1 MERKFTRGLNKH
13 SSAVQMRE
21 SVSQLVRESAVLM
34 KSTGGYQQ
42 QRSLST
48 MSKPPVVEPIDF
60 EAFIA
65 KNKTVIQ
72 NDPQREL
79 LIYPTD
85 DVSEIIMPRKQ
96 RTNVK
101 SVADRFEPPNE
112 AIVCPLHGP
121 AANLMA
127 SNNGHTQVSRQGSI
141 QSNGSLQNGSI
152 SNGGTNGTN
161 GTLAGNGH
169 GHLSRKSSQC
179 SNGSSSQKLSQESS
193 YESALSSTTLRSHLA
208 QPEEI
213 EEFADDDDDACGEDQ
228 LDGYVQGSKAECT
241 RFTRQALYTYRAK
254 NHLIHYKYSAYGGN
268 CHDLPSIS
276 PAEEL
281 LEEVYEIDADQD
293 RIDEQMTR
301 SQADSITKQGYL
313 LKGPDSAAD
322 RMFANIGNKSFKRR
336 YCYLRQEIDGTY
348 ILELHKD
355 EKQGEAKATIV
366 MDFCTEVVQNPKRGR
381 FCFELRMTA
390 GHKSFTLAAEN
401 EQDFKDWLSKLSSVL
416 AQNKAQ
422 EEKRNASLERQPQT
436 QPPSANTSVEPIT
449 FGTLKGLDQSLH
461 PQLMKYGRETDHSIA
476 LARREQRRRLFA
488 CYQSPV
494 KASPSENLEQ
504 YREHF
509 GTRILLSCHS
519 LKFRLQCL
527 ATDTAADG
535 VVGEQ
540 LCQVEPYI
548 TSLALYDAKAG
559 RKISE
564 NFYFNINDAAAG
576 QMLPNTPVPASVA
589 GCGVPRK
596 SSTEGDAAASSQSP
610 HSLFDGV
617 SSDLLRCPRS
627 QLQQL
632 HQCLL
637 SISAPHSDIF
647 LVLRIEK
654 ILQCSIQQAAE
665 PYVKAARDSKL
676 GQKCHKAAKNCA
688 QHIGHYRQPFAWA
701 ARALFKPYS
710 HELDVEPHKEFEF
723 STIYR
728 QELPKLRDDELLKLL
743 LDYRKPEKFS
753 KFTVIPGLMKMQIQL
768 VDQSPVPCSLSKS
781 LNPLANFNPAS
792 KQSLTLELAEFQTQ
806 NEREAYPYTSFC
818 NHLYVYP
825 LSLQFDSQKLF
836 SRARNITVVVELR
849 DGDGEYSKPLKCI
862 YGRPGQD
869 LLVSQIACPVLHHN
883 VSPTWYEEIKLRLPL
898 GLFPEH
904 HLLFSFY
911 HVSCNLSKK
920 RDSHAA
926 FETPIGYAWLPLL
939 QKNRVCLEEQQLP
952 VAATLPVGYLSIQP
966 LGWGKGQNCG
976 PDIQWID
983 NQRPLYLVAL
993 RLDSTVLTADQHLH
1007 NFFAHC
1013 ERLLEGGKTGALPAE
1028 TETCKILKATHA
1040 IDMKSLINYLPTLLN
1055 ELFTLLVHTQSE
1067 EIGQNVIR
1075 LLTNIIHLIT
1085 DQAKRTDLLMSF
1097 VKYVFHAPYYSQ
1109 QTARMRTVHGEL
1121 CRHLPYLLNPN
1132 NTDFLIVNKFM
1143 RYSSIFFDL
1152 IVKSMAQ
1159 HLLATGRIRMLRN
1172 ERFPKEYSD
1181 RVEQLIKVLIPYI
1194 ITRYEDLGEETQQLN
1209 KSLARF
1215 VRQCLTYMDRG
1226 FVFKLIRCYMDEFSP
1241 GNPRVLHEYKFNF
1254 LKEICQHEHYV
1265 PLNLPFILNPKNRP
1279 PEMMQ
1284 HFTLSEQFCRQHFLS
1299 GLLLQELKSSLN
1311 EVGHVRRH
1319 ALAIFKDLL
1328 AKHELDSRY
1337 QQRGQLSRIA
1347 LLYVPWLGV
1356 VMDNLH
1362 RIDDL
1367 SESGGAASTPNG
1379 HVYADSASYTK
1390 RLSCSSSYVFS
1401 KDSSTFGS
1409 LTSTPRSKNR
1419 LTSPYRTSLHMKD
1432 NNYLAAIAG
1441 QAITN
1446 GISNLSLNSN
1456 SDSGHSQD
1464 TTTIGAYTNGESD
1477 VALRNGHNRSV
1488 SVTHAQVF
1496 SRCDKFSAGE
1506 SKDLLLGFL
1515 FIIKHLSQDQ
1525 MVGWWQNCNETE
1537 TLQFLSILDLCLLQF
1552 RYVGKKNVLLTPD
1565 TRLGRSTKAN
1575 TLPARTAP
1583 PCAENGQE
1591 QSNGLGGGTLNQT
1604 RENLLEDMDILA
1616 KSQLALYESNLA
1628 TEVGMIILDC
1638 LGMYVLQFRQL
1649 LTDSLVLPK
1658 LARVYLRFL
1667 QLGQSER
1674 LSKHVFAA
1682 LRAFINNYA
1691 VALFKGNAMLCGQM
1705 VYELLKACD
1714 SRLVDIR
1721 HESCAVLY
1729 LLMRSNFEFSGR
1741 KALTRVHLQVII
1753 SVSQMIGNVI
1763 GLNNARFQESL
1774 SIINSYANSDK
1785 AMKGTGFP
1793 LEVKDLTR
1801 RVRTVLMATAQM
1813 QAHHMDPER
1822 LLELQYSLANSYAS
1836 TPELRHTW
1844 LVTMARNHEQNGNL
1858 SEAACCHLHIAALMC
1873 EYLRLRGGCSLNW
1886 SSTAFKN
1893 ISRNIPLDEQGLKL
1907 DAGAQDSQYTEQMLL
1922 EQLKQCADFLD
1933 RAERF
1938 ECLGELYKL
1947 ILPIYERAR
1956 NFIELAHCYEHL
1968 TQAYN
1973 KIVEVNRSGKRML
1986 GRFYRVVFY
1995 GMMYFEEDHAIEFV
2009 YKEPKLTS
2017 LSEISERLAKQYKE
2031 KFGADVVKLI
2041 MDSSPVKVEELD
2053 AKLAYIQVTH
2063 VIPFFS
2069 KDELDQRL
2077 NEFEQNHDVDTFM
2090 YETPFTKSGAARG
2103 NVEDQWKRK
2112 TVIKTQYSF
2121 PYVLKRIPVK
2131 SREIIEL
2138 SPIEV
2143 AIDEMQSK
2151 VSELE
2156 EIILPPADVKKLQ
2169 LRLQGSVA
2177 VTVNAGPLAYA
2188 HAFLDAK
2195 VIKNFSI
2202 DRVGDLKDVFRDFIG
2217 VCHKALCV
2225 NERMICA
2232 DQKEYH
2238 LALKENYEKLCQAL
2252 SELLD
2257 DASFQP
2263 FSNDDD
2269 DSIAQRNSMALFNA
2283 ISGASNNSRLYFAEQ
2298 NTNNYHTH
2306 PHHIPQTHT
2315 TNLK

>member
-1 MERKFTRGLNKH
+1 MERKFTRGLNKPGM
-13 SSAVQMRE
+13 AAQLRE
-21 SVSQLVRESAVLM
+21 SVSQVVRESAVLLHCPG
-34 KSTGGYQQ
+34 SY
-42 QRSLST
+42 QRSLLSIL
-48 MSKPPVVEPIDF
+48 SKPQVVEPIDF

-65 KNKTVIQ
+65 KNKTLIQ

-79 LIYPTD
+79 LIYPAD
-85 DVSEIIMPRKQ
+85 DVTEIVMPRKQ
-96 RTNVK
+96 RSSAKT
-101 SVADRFEPPNE
+101 VADRFEPPNE
-112 AIVCPLHGP
+112 SIVCPLHG
-121 AANLMA
+121 A
-127 SNNGHTQVSRQGSI
+127 SVLNGHNQLSRQGSQ
-141 QSNGSLQNGSI
+141 QSNGSLQNGHSS
-152 SNGGTNGTN
+152 SNSNSN
-161 GTLAGNGH
+161 SSLANGNGH
-169 GHLSRKSSQC
+169 AQLSRKNSQC
-179 SNGSSSQKLSQESS
+179 SNGSANRKLSTDSCS
-193 YESALSSTTLRSHLA
+193 YESALSSNTLRSHLA
-208 QPEEI
+208 QPEE
-213 EEFADDDDDACGEDQ
+213 
-228 LDGYVQGSKAECT
+228 LDEAIAGGGDEQMEATAQGTRAECS

-268 CHDLPSIS
+268 CHDLPSVT

-281 LEEVYEIDADQD
+281 LEELYEIDADQD
-293 RIDEQMTR
+293 RIDEEMTR
-301 SQADSITKQGYL
+301 SQADTITKQGYL
-313 LKGPDSAAD
+313 LKGPDSASD

-348 ILELHKD
+348 MLELHKD

-366 MDFCTEVVQNPKRGR
+366 MDFCQEVVQNPKRGR

-401 EQDFKDWLSKLSSVL
+401 EQDFKDWLSKLSLVL

-422 EEKRNASLERQPQT
+422 EDKRNASLERQPQLQL
-436 QPPSANTSVEPIT
+436 QPPPLEPPA

-476 LARREQRRRLFA
+476 QARREQRRRLFA
-488 CYQSPV
+488 CYQNPS
-494 KASPSENLEQ
+494 KASATENTEQ

-509 GTRILLSCHS
+509 GTRLLLSCHS
-519 LKFRLQCL
+519 LRFRLQCQD
-527 ATDTAADG
+527 AVD
-535 VVGEQ
+535 GEQ
-540 LCQVEPYI
+540 LCQVEPYL

-559 RKISE
+559 RKLSE
-564 NFYFNINDAAAG
+564 NFYFNVNEAPLLEL
-576 QMLPNTPVPASVA
+576 LPNTPVPASVA
-589 GCGVPRK
+589 ACGVPRRAD
-596 SSTEGDAAASSQSP
+596 GDETCASQAP
-610 HSLFDGV
+610 YSLYDSV
-617 SSDLLRCPRS
+617 CAELLRCPRS

-632 HQCLL
+632 RQCLL
-637 SISAPHSDIF
+637 SITAPHADIF
-647 LVLRIEK
+647 LVLRVEK
-654 ILQCSIQQAAE
+654 VLQCSIAQAAE
-665 PYVKAARDSKL
+665 PYLKAARGDAKL
-676 GQKCHKAAKNCA
+676 AQKVAKAARQCA

-701 ARALFKPYS
+701 ARPLFKSYS
-710 HELDVEPHKEFEF
+710 HELDVDAARDFEF

-728 QELPKLRDDELLKLL
+728 QELPKLRDEELLKLL
-743 LDYRKPEKFS
+743 ADYRKPEKLS
-753 KFTVIPGLMKMQIQL
+753 KLTVIPGYMRLQL
-768 VDQSPVPCSLSKS
+768 QVIEQTAPCALSKS
-781 LNPLANFNPAS
+781 LTPLSSFSANS
-792 KQSLTLELAEFQTQ
+792 KQALTLELCEFQSSQ
-806 NEREAYPYTSFC
+806 ERDAHPYTSYY

-869 LLVSQIACPVLHHN
+869 LLVSQLACPVLHHN
-883 VSPTWYEEIKLRLPL
+883 VTPTWYEEIKLRLPL

-920 RDSHAA
+920 RDAHAA

-939 QKNRVCLEEQQLP
+939 QKNRICLEEQQLP

-966 LGWGKGQNCG
+966 LGWGKGNCG

-983 NQRPLYLVAL
+983 NQRALYSVAL

-1007 NFFAHC
+1007 NFFAHS
-1013 ERLLEGGKTGALPAE
+1013 ERLLEGGKTGAVPAE

-1040 IDMKSLINYLPTLLN
+1040 IDMRSLINYLPTLLN

-1067 EIGQNVIR
+1067 EIGLNVIR
-1075 LLTNIIHLIT
+1075 LLTNIIHLIS
-1085 DQAKRTDLLMSF
+1085 DQAKRAELLQAY
-1097 VKYVFHAPYYSQ
+1097 VKFVFHAPYYSQ
-1109 QTARMRTVHGEL
+1109 QMGCSKRAVHGERSVHGEL
-1121 CRHLPYLLNPN
+1121 CRHLPYLLNPS

-1143 RYSSIFFDL
+1143 RYSSIFFEL

-1159 HLLATGRIRMLRN
+1159 YLLATRRIRMLRH
-1172 ERFPKEYSD
+1172 ERFPKEYAE
-1181 RVEQLIKVLIPYI
+1181 RLEQLIKVLVPYI
-1194 ITRYEDLGEETQQLN
+1194 TTRYDDLAEETQLLN
-1209 KSLARF
+1209 RSLARF
-1215 VRQCLTYMDRG
+1215 VRQCLSYMDRG
-1226 FVFKLIRCYMDEFSP
+1226 FVYRLIRFYMEQFAP
-1241 GNPRVLHEYKFNF
+1241 GNPRILHEYKFNF
-1254 LKEICQHEHYV
+1254 LQEICQHEHYV
-1265 PLNLPFILNPKNRP
+1265 PLNLPFVLNPKHRP
-1279 PEMMQ
+1279 PELLQ
-1284 HFTLSEQFCRQHFLS
+1284 HFTLSEQFCRQHFLA

-1311 EVGHVRRH
+1311 EVAHVRRH
-1319 ALAIFKDLL
+1319 ALGIFKDLL
-1328 AKHELDSRY
+1328 AKHELDARY

-1347 LLYVPWLGV
+1347 QLYVPWLGI

-1362 RIDDL
+1362 RIDDQA
-1367 SESGGAASTPNG
+1367 ESGACTPNG

-1401 KDSSTFGS
+1401 KDSLSFGS
-1409 LTSTPRSKNR
+1409 LTSTPRSKQR
-1419 LTSPYRTSLHMKD
+1419 LTLQLEQQQQSPCRSSMHIKEH
-1432 NNYLAAIAG
+1432 NYLAAIAG
-1441 QAITN
+1441 SAISN
-1446 GISNLSLNSN
+1446 GVSNLSLNSN
-1456 SDSGHSQD
+1456 TDSGD
-1464 TTTIGAYTNGESD
+1464 TTTIGAYTNGDTD

-1488 SVTHAQVF
+1488 SVTHAQILA
-1496 SRCDKFSAGE
+1496 RCDKFGAAE
-1506 SKDLLLGFL
+1506 SKDLLMGFL
-1515 FIIKHLSQDQ
+1515 FIVKHLSQEQ
-1525 MVGWWQNCNETE
+1525 LVGWWQSCNESE
-1537 TLQFLSILDLCLLQF
+1537 TIQFLNILDLCLLQF
-1552 RYVGKKNVLLTPD
+1552 RYVGKKHVQLASDNNKS
-1565 TRLGRSTKAN
+1565 RKAH
-1575 TLPARTAP
+1575 TLPARTTPTTLEHAP
-1583 PCAENGQE
+1583 E
-1591 QSNGLGGGTLNQT
+1591 SNTGTLTQN
-1604 RENLLEDMDILA
+1604 REPLLEDLELSA
-1616 KSQLALYESNLA
+1616 RGQQALYESNLA
-1628 TEVGMIILDC
+1628 TEVGMIVLDC
-1638 LGMYVLQFRQL
+1638 LGQYVLHYRQL
-1649 LTDSLVLPK
+1649 LTESLVLPK

-1691 VALFKGNAMLCGQM
+1691 MALFKGNAMLCGQM

-1793 LEVKDLTR
+1793 MEVKDLTR

-1822 LLELQYSLANSYAS
+1822 LLELQHSLANSYAS

-1873 EYLRLRGGCSLNW
+1873 EYLRLRGGCTLSW
-1886 SSTAFKN
+1886 SSTAFRK

-1922 EQLKQCADFLD
+1922 EQLKLCADFLD

-1973 KIVEVNRSGKRML
+1973 KIVEVNRSGRRML

-1995 GMMYFEEDHAIEFV
+1995 GMMYFEEDHGIEYV

-2041 MDSSPVKVEELD
+2041 MDSSPVKVDELD

-2103 NVEDQWKRK
+2103 SVEEQWKRK
-2112 TVIKTQYSF
+2112 TIIQTQYSF
-2121 PYVLKRIPVK
+2121 PYVLKRIPIK
-2131 SREIIEL
+2131 SRDIIEL

-2143 AIDEMQSK
+2143 AIDEMQAK

-2195 VIKNFSI
+2195 VINSFAV
-2202 DRVGDLKDVFRDFIG
+2202 DRVEDLKDVFRDFIG
-2217 VCHKALCV
+2217 VCYKALRV
-2225 NERMICA
+2225 NERMISA

-2238 LALKENYEKLCQAL
+2238 LVLKENYEKLCQAL

-2257 DASFQP
+2257 DESFQP
-2263 FSNDDD
+2263 LGDDAD
-2269 DSIAQRNSMALFNA
+2269 AAAQRNSMALFNA
-2283 ISGASNNSRLYFAEQ
+2283 ISGASHNSSTA
-2298 NTNNYHTH
+2298 
-2306 PHHIPQTHT
+2306 
-2315 TNLK
+2315 

>member
-1 MERKFTRGLNKH
+1 MERKFTRGLNKPGM
-13 SSAVQMRE
+13 AAQLRE
-21 SVSQLVRESAVLM
+21 SVSQVVRESAVLIHCPG
-34 KSTGGYQQ
+34 SY
-42 QRSLST
+42 QRSLSILN
-48 MSKPPVVEPIDF
+48 KPLVVEPIDF

-65 KNKTVIQ
+65 KNKTLIQ

-79 LIYPTD
+79 LIYPAD
-85 DVSEIIMPRKQ
+85 DVSEIVMPRKQ
-96 RTNVK
+96 RTTAK
-101 SVADRFEPPNE
+101 SVADRFVPANE
-112 AIVCPLHGP
+112 AIVTPLHGP
-121 AANLMA
+121 IVLG
-127 SNNGHTQVSRQGSI
+127 SNGHGQVSRQGSL
-141 QSNGSLQNGSI
+141 QSNGSLHNGHSSTGSL
-152 SNGGTNGTN
+152 SNGNGQ
-161 GTLAGNGH
+161 
-169 GHLSRKSSQC
+169 LSRKSSQC
-179 SNGSSSQKLSQESS
+179 SNGSVVSRKTSQESS
-193 YESALSSTTLRSHLA
+193 YDSALSSNTLRSNLA
-208 QPEEI
+208 QPEEVDEYAD
-213 EEFADDDDDACGEDQ
+213 EEPAASEDMTDSTA
-228 LDGYVQGSKAECT
+228 LGTRAECT

-268 CHDLPSIS
+268 CNDLPSTS

-301 SQADSITKQGYL
+301 SQADSITKQGFL

-355 EKQGEAKATIV
+355 EKQCEAKATIV

-381 FCFELRMTA
+381 FCFELRMTT

-422 EEKRNASLERQPQT
+422 EEKRNASLERQPANGNANATPTPQL
-436 QPPSANTSVEPIT
+436 QPPATEPAT

-476 LARREQRRRLFA
+476 QARREQRRRLFA
-488 CYQSPV
+488 CYQSTA
-494 KASPSENLEQ
+494 KAVGNDNVEQ
-504 YREHF
+504 YRDHF
-509 GTRILLSCHS
+509 GTRVLLSCQC
-519 LKFRLQCL
+519 LRFRLQCQSV
-527 ATDTAADG
+527 DMADG
-535 VVGEQ
+535 AAGEQ

-559 RKISE
+559 RKLSE
-564 NFYFNINDAAAG
+564 NFYFNINEPSAA

-589 GCGVPRK
+589 DCGIPRRV
-596 SSTEGDAAASSQSP
+596 ENDERNASQAP
-610 HSLFDGV
+610 HSLFDSV
-617 SSDLLRCPRS
+617 SSELLRCPRQQFH
-627 QLQQL
+627 QLR
-632 HQCLL
+632 QCML
-637 SISAPHSDIF
+637 SVSAPHADIY

-654 ILQCSIQQAAE
+654 VLQCSIAQAAE
-665 PYVKAARDSKL
+665 PYMKAARDPKL
-676 GQKCHKAAKNCA
+676 GQKVHKTAKSCA

-701 ARALFKPYS
+701 ARPLFKAYS
-710 HELDVEPHKEFEF
+710 HELDVDSNCICEF

-728 QELPKLRDDELLKLL
+728 QELPKLRDEELLKLL
-743 LDYRKPEKFS
+743 ADYRKPEKFS
-753 KFTVIPGLMKMQIQL
+753 KLNVIPGYMRLQVQL
-768 VDQSPVPCSLSKS
+768 LDQTTPCGLTKS
-781 LNPLANFNPAS
+781 LAPLSTFSAS
-792 KQSLTLELAEFQTQ
+792 AKQPLTLELAEFQGQ
-806 NEREAYPYTSFC
+806 NERDAHPYTSFC

-849 DGDGEYSKPLKCI
+849 DGDGEYSKPLTCI
-862 YGRPGQD
+862 YGRPGQE

-883 VSPTWYEEIKLRLPL
+883 VTPTWYEEIKLRLPL

-920 RDSHAA
+920 RDAHAA

-939 QKNRVCLEEQQLP
+939 QKNRICLEEQLLP

-983 NQRPLYLVAL
+983 NQRALFSVGL
-993 RLDSTVLTADQHLH
+993 RLDSTVLTSDQHLH

-1028 TETCKILKATHA
+1028 TETCKILKAAHA
-1040 IDMKSLINYLPTLLN
+1040 IDMRSLINFLPTLLN

-1067 EIGQNVIR
+1067 EIGLNVIR
-1075 LLTNIIHLIT
+1075 LLTNVIHQIS
-1085 DQAKRTDLLMSF
+1085 DEAKRTELLASY

-1109 QTARMRTVHGEL
+1109 QTARSRTVHGEL

-1172 ERFPKEYSD
+1172 ERFPKEYAD
-1181 RVEQLIKVLIPYI
+1181 RVEQLVKALIPYI
-1194 ITRYEDLGEETQQLN
+1194 TTRYDDLGEETQLLN
-1209 KSLARF
+1209 RSLARF
-1215 VRQCLTYMDRG
+1215 VRQCLSYMDRG
-1226 FVFKLIRCYMDEFSP
+1226 FVFKLIRFYMEQFAP

-1254 LKEICQHEHYV
+1254 LQEICQHEHYV
-1265 PLNLPFILNPKNRP
+1265 PLNLPFVLNPKNRP
-1279 PEMMQ
+1279 PELLQ
-1284 HFTLSEQFCRQHFLS
+1284 HYTLSEQFCRQHFLS

-1319 ALAIFKDLL
+1319 ALSVFRDLL
-1328 AKHELDSRY
+1328 AKHELDARY

-1347 LLYVPWLGV
+1347 LLYVPWLGI
-1356 VMDNLH
+1356 VMDNLQ

-1367 SESGGAASTPNG
+1367 SESGASTPNG

-1419 LTSPYRTSLHMKD
+1419 LTPHADLASPCRTSMHIKD
-1432 NNYLAAIAG
+1432 HNYLAAIAG
-1441 QAITN
+1441 SAIGN

-1464 TTTIGAYTNGESD
+1464 TTTIGAYTNGEMD
-1477 VALRNGHNRSV
+1477 VAMRNGHNRSV
-1488 SVTHAQVF
+1488 SVTHAQILA
-1496 SRCDKFSAGE
+1496 RCDKFSAAE

-1515 FIIKHLSQDQ
+1515 FIVKHLSQDQ
-1525 MVGWWQNCNETE
+1525 MVAWWQSCNETE

-1552 RYVGKKNVLLTPD
+1552 RYVGKKNIVMASEARVQRPA
-1565 TRLGRSTKAN
+1565 KAN
-1575 TLPARTAP
+1575 TLPARSTP
-1583 PCAENGQE
+1583 PVVENGSAE
-1591 QSNGLGGGTLNQT
+1591 PSTGTLTQT
-1604 RENLLEDMDILA
+1604 REHLLEDMDLCA
-1616 KSQLALYESNLA
+1616 RSQQALYESNLA

-1638 LGMYVLQFRQL
+1638 LGLYVLQFRQL
-1649 LTDSLVLPK
+1649 LADSLVLPK

-1674 LSKHVFAA
+1674 LSKHLFAA
-1682 LRAFINNYA
+1682 LRAFINNYSM
-1691 VALFKGNAMLCGQM
+1691 ALFKGNAMLCGQM

-1714 SRLVDIR
+1714 SRLVHIR
-1721 HESCAVLY
+1721 QESCAVLY

-1873 EYLRLRGGCSLNW
+1873 EYLRLRGGCTLSW
-1886 SSTAFKN
+1886 SSTAFGK

-1956 NFIELAHCYEHL
+1956 NFIELAQSYEHL

-2041 MDSSPVKVEELD
+2041 MDSSPVKVDELD
-2053 AKLAYIQVTH
+2053 PKLAYIQVTH
-2063 VIPFFS
+2063 VIPFFT

-2103 NVEDQWKRK
+2103 SVEEQWKRK
-2112 TVIKTQYSF
+2112 TVIKTRYSF

-2195 VIKNFSI
+2195 VINNFSL
-2202 DRVGDLKDVFRDFIG
+2202 DRVEDLKDVFRDFIG

-2225 NERMICA
+2225 NERMISA

-2238 LALKENYEKLCQAL
+2238 HVLKENYEKLCQAL
-2252 SELLD
+2252 SELLQD
-2257 DASFQP
+2257 ESFQP
-2263 FSNDDD
+2263 LSDDAD
-2269 DSIAQRNSMALFNA
+2269 AAAQRNSMALFNA
-2283 ISGASNNSRLYFAEQ
+2283 ISGASHNSSTA
-2298 NTNNYHTH
+2298 
-2306 PHHIPQTHT
+2306 
-2315 TNLK
+2315 

>member
-1 MERKFTRGLNKH
+1 MERKFTRGLNKPGM
-13 SSAVQMRE
+13 AAQLRE
-21 SVSQLVRESAVLM
+21 SVSQVVRESAVL
-34 KSTGGYQQ
+34 
-42 QRSLST
+42 
-48 MSKPPVVEPIDF
+48 SKPLVVEPVDF

-65 KNKTVIQ
+65 KNKTLIQ

-79 LIYPTD
+79 LIYPAD
-85 DVSEIIMPRKQ
+85 DVSEIVMPRKQ

-112 AIVCPLHGP
+112 AIVCPLHGSVV
-121 AANLMA
+121 LG
-127 SNNGHTQVSRQGSI
+127 SNGHSQVSRQSSL
-141 QSNGSLQNGSI
+141 QSNGSLHNGHSSNTSL
-152 SNGGTNGTN
+152 SNGNGQ
-161 GTLAGNGH
+161 
-169 GHLSRKSSQC
+169 LSRKSSQC
-179 SNGSSSQKLSQESS
+179 SNGSASRKTSQESS
-193 YESALSSTTLRSHLA
+193 YESALSSSTLRSHLA
-208 QPEEI
+208 QPEEVDEYA
-213 EEFADDDDDACGEDQ
+213 EEETAAGEDATDATT
-228 LDGYVQGSKAECT
+228 LGTRAECT

-268 CHDLPSIS
+268 CHDLPSTS

-281 LEEVYEIDADQD
+281 LEELYEIDADQD

-301 SQADSITKQGYL
+301 SQADTITKQGYL
-313 LKGPDSAAD
+313 LKGPDSASD

-348 ILELHKD
+348 MLELHKD

-401 EQDFKDWLSKLSSVL
+401 EQDFKDWLTKLSSVL

-422 EEKRNASLERQPQT
+422 EEKRNASLERQPAANATPTPQL
-436 QPPSANTSVEPIT
+436 QPPAMEPPT

-476 LARREQRRRLFA
+476 QARREQRRRLFA
-488 CYQSPV
+488 CYQSHG
-494 KASPSENLEQ
+494 KAVTNDNVEQ

-509 GTRILLSCHS
+509 GTRVLLTCQS
-519 LKFRLQCL
+519 LRFRLQCQPVDL
-527 ATDTAADG
+527 ADG
-535 VVGEQ
+535 AGGEQ

-559 RKISE
+559 RKLSE
-564 NFYFNINDAAAG
+564 SFYFNINEPAAA

-589 GCGVPRK
+589 GCGIPRRAE
-596 SSTEGDAAASSQSP
+596 SDERNAAQAP

-617 SSDLLRCPRS
+617 SSELLRCPR
-627 QLQQL
+627 QQFQQL
-632 HQCLL
+632 RQCML
-637 SISAPHSDIF
+637 SVSAPHADIY

-654 ILQCSIQQAAE
+654 VLQSSIAQAAE
-665 PYVKAARDSKL
+665 PYLKAARDAKL
-676 GQKCHKAAKNCA
+676 GQKVHKAAKSCA

-701 ARALFKPYS
+701 ARPLFKAYS
-710 HELDVEPHKEFEF
+710 HELDVESQCIFEF
-723 STIYR
+723 NTIYR
-728 QELPKLRDDELLKLL
+728 QELAKLRDEELLKLL
-743 LDYRKPEKFS
+743 ADYRKPEKLS
-753 KFTVIPGLMKMQIQL
+753 KLNIIPGYMRLQVQL
-768 VDQSPVPCSLSKS
+768 LDQTAPCGLSKS
-781 LNPLANFNPAS
+781 LAPLSTFSAS
-792 KQSLTLELAEFQTQ
+792 AKQPLTLELSEFQSQT
-806 NEREAYPYTSFC
+806 ERDAYPYTNFC

-883 VSPTWYEEIKLRLPL
+883 VTPTWYEEIKLRLPL

-920 RDSHAA
+920 RDAHAS

-939 QKNRVCLEEQQLP
+939 QKNRICLEEQMLP

-983 NQRPLYLVAL
+983 NQRALYSVGL
-993 RLDSTVLTADQHLH
+993 RLDSTVLTSDQHLH

-1028 TETCKILKATHA
+1028 TETCKILKAAHA
-1040 IDMKSLINYLPTLLN
+1040 IDMRSLINFLPTLLN

-1067 EIGQNVIR
+1067 EIGLNVIR
-1075 LLTNIIHLIT
+1075 LLTNIIHQIS
-1085 DQAKRTDLLMSF
+1085 DEAKRTELLAAY

-1109 QTARMRTVHGEL
+1109 QTARLRTVHGEL

-1143 RYSSIFFDL
+1143 RYSAIFFDL

-1172 ERFPKEYSD
+1172 ERFPKEYAD
-1181 RVEQLIKVLIPYI
+1181 RVEQLIKALVPYI
-1194 ITRYEDLGEETQQLN
+1194 TTRYEDLGEETQLLN
-1209 KSLARF
+1209 RSLARF
-1215 VRQCLTYMDRG
+1215 VRQCLSYMDRG
-1226 FVFKLIRCYMDEFSP
+1226 FVFKLIRFYMEQFAP

-1254 LKEICQHEHYV
+1254 LQEICQHEHYV
-1265 PLNLPFILNPKNRP
+1265 PLNLPFVLNPKNRP
-1279 PEMMQ
+1279 PELLQ

-1311 EVGHVRRH
+1311 EIGHVRRH
-1319 ALAIFKDLL
+1319 ALSIFKDLL
-1328 AKHELDSRY
+1328 AKHELDARY
-1337 QQRGQLSRIA
+1337 QQRGQLCRIA
-1347 LLYVPWLGV
+1347 LLYVPWLGI

-1367 SESGGAASTPNG
+1367 SDSGGCTPNG

-1401 KDSSTFGS
+1401 KDSSTFSS

-1419 LTSPYRTSLHMKD
+1419 LTLHTDQASPCRTSMHIKD
-1432 NNYLAAIAG
+1432 HNYLAAIAG
-1441 QAITN
+1441 TAIGN

-1464 TTTIGAYTNGESD
+1464 TTTIGAYTNGETD

-1488 SVTHAQVF
+1488 SVTHAQVLA
-1496 SRCDKFSAGE
+1496 RCDKFSAAE

-1515 FIIKHLSQDQ
+1515 FIVKHLSQDQ
-1525 MVGWWQNCNETE
+1525 MVAWWQNCNETE

-1552 RYVGKKNVLLTPD
+1552 RYVGKKNVVLASD
-1565 TRLGRSTKAN
+1565 ARLQRPTKAH
-1575 TLPARTAP
+1575 TLPARSTP
-1583 PCAENGQE
+1583 PVLENGSQE
-1591 QSNGLGGGTLNQT
+1591 PNTGTLTQT
-1604 RENLLEDMDILA
+1604 REHLLEDMDLSA
-1616 KSQLALYESNLA
+1616 RSQQALYESNLA

-1638 LGMYVLQFRQL
+1638 LGLYVLQFRQL
-1649 LTDSLVLPK
+1649 LAESLVLPK

-1682 LRAFINNYA
+1682 LRAFINNYSM
-1691 VALFKGNAMLCGQM
+1691 ALFKGNAMLCGQM

-1873 EYLRLRGGCSLNW
+1873 EYLRLRGGCTLSW
-1886 SSTAFKN
+1886 SSTAFGK

-1956 NFIELAHCYEHL
+1956 NFIELAQSYEHL

-2017 LSEISERLAKQYKE
+2017 LSEISDRLAKQYKE

-2041 MDSSPVKVEELD
+2041 MDSSPVKVDELD

-2063 VIPFFS
+2063 VIPFFT

-2103 NVEDQWKRK
+2103 SVEEQWKRK

-2195 VIKNFSI
+2195 VIKNFSL
-2202 DRVGDLKDVFRDFIG
+2202 DRVEDLKDVFRDFIG

-2225 NERMICA
+2225 NERMISA

-2238 LALKENYEKLCQAL
+2238 HVLKENYEKLCQAL
-2252 SELLD
+2252 SKL
-2257 DASFQP
+2257 
-2263 FSNDDD
+2263 
-2269 DSIAQRNSMALFNA
+2269 
-2283 ISGASNNSRLYFAEQ
+2283 
-2298 NTNNYHTH
+2298 
-2306 PHHIPQTHT
+2306 
-2315 TNLK
+2315 

>member
-1 MERKFTRGLNKH
+1 MERKFTRGLNKLG
-13 SSAVQMRE
+13 SAVQMRE
-21 SVSQLVRESAVLM
+21 NVSQLVRESAVLN
-34 KSTGGYQQ
+34 
-42 QRSLST
+42 
-48 MSKPPVVEPIDF
+48 KPLVVEPIDF

-96 RTNVK
+96 RTNAK
-101 SVADRFEPPNE
+101 SVADRFDPPNE

-121 AANLMA
+121 AMITNG
-127 SNNGHTQVSRQGSI
+127 NGHSQVSRQGSI
-141 QSNGSLQNGSI
+141 QSNGSHHNG
-152 SNGGTNGTN
+152 N
-161 GTLAGNGH
+161 GNGH
-169 GHLSRKSSQC
+169 TSSSSSSSLNNSNGHGQLSRKSSQC
-179 SNGSSSQKLSQESS
+179 SNGSSSHKDSS
-193 YESALSSTTLRSHLA
+193 YESALSSITLRSNLA
-208 QPEEI
+208 QPEEVD
-213 EEFADDDDDACGEDQ
+213 EFADDGHGED
-228 LDGYVQGSKAECT
+228 LVDGQPHGSRAECT

-254 NHLIHYKYSAYGGN
+254 NHLIHYKYNAYGGN

-281 LEEVYEIDADQD
+281 VEEVYEIDADQD

-301 SQADSITKQGYL
+301 SQADTITKQGYL
-313 LKGPDSAAD
+313 LKGPDSASD

-366 MDFCTEVVQNPKRGR
+366 MDFCTDVVQNPKRGR
-381 FCFELRMTA
+381 FCFELRMTT

-401 EQDFKDWLSKLSSVL
+401 EQDFKDWLSKISSVL
-416 AQNKAQ
+416 AQNRAQ
-422 EEKRNASLERQPQT
+422 EEKRNASLERQPSIGSNPSPQL
-436 QPPSANTSVEPIT
+436 QPPAMDPPT

-494 KASPSENLEQ
+494 KGSGSDNVEQ

-509 GTRILLSCHS
+509 GSRLLLTCHN
-519 LKFRLQCL
+519 LRFRLQCIPQDEGS
-527 ATDTAADG
+527 AGG
-535 VVGEQ
+535 VEQ
-540 LCQVEPYI
+540 QVEPYI
-548 TSLALYDAKAG
+548 TSLALFDAKAN
-559 RKISE
+559 RKLSE
-564 NFYFNINDAAAG
+564 NFYFNVNEQWAA
-576 QMLPNTPVPASVA
+576 QLLPNMPVPSSVA

-596 SSTEGDAAASSQSP
+596 SAEGDERSSACQAP

-617 SSDLLRCPRS
+617 SAELLRSNR
-627 QLQQL
+627 QQFQQL
-632 HQCLL
+632 RQCLL
-637 SISAPHSDIF
+637 SVTAPHADIY
-647 LVLRIEK
+647 LVVRIEK
-654 ILQCSIQQAAE
+654 ILQSGIAQVAE
-665 PYVKAARDSKL
+665 PYLKAGKDPKL
-676 GQKCHKAAKNCA
+676 GQKVYKAAKSYA

-701 ARALFKPYS
+701 ARPLFKQYS
-710 HELDVEPHKEFEF
+710 HELDVDPKREFEF
-723 STIYR
+723 SPIYR
-728 QELPKLRDDELLKLL
+728 QEIPKLKDEEILKLL
-743 LDYRKPEKFS
+743 IDYRKPEKLS
-753 KFTVIPGLMKMQIQL
+753 KLTVIPGSLKMQMQFL
-768 VDQSPVPCSLSKS
+768 DQTTPCGLSKS
-781 LNPLANFNPAS
+781 LAPLSTFSPSS
-792 KQSLTLELAEFQTQ
+792 KQPPTVEVAEFQSHS
-806 NEREAYPYTSFC
+806 ERDAHPYTSFC

-883 VSPTWYEEIKLRLPL
+883 VTPTWYEEIKLRLPL

-920 RDSHAA
+920 RDAHAA

-939 QKNRVCLEEQQLP
+939 QKNRICLEEQQLP

-983 NQRPLYLVAL
+983 NQRNLYTVGL

-1007 NFFAHC
+1007 NFFGHC
-1013 ERLLEGGKTGALPAE
+1013 ERLLEGGKTGAVPAE
-1028 TETCKILKATHA
+1028 TETCKILKAAHA
-1040 IDMKSLINYLPTLLN
+1040 IDMKSLINYLPTVLN

-1067 EIGQNVIR
+1067 EIGLNVIR
-1075 LLTNIIHLIT
+1075 LITNIIHLIS
-1085 DQAKRTDLLMSF
+1085 DQAKRSDLLGAY

-1109 QTARMRTVHGEL
+1109 QTARQRTVHGEL
-1121 CRHLPYLLNPN
+1121 CRHLPYLLNPSN
-1132 NTDFLIVNKFM
+1132 PDFLIVNKFM

-1152 IVKSMAQ
+1152 IIKSMAQ

-1172 ERFPKEYSD
+1172 ERFPKEYGD
-1181 RVEQLIKVLIPYI
+1181 RVEQLIKALMPYI
-1194 ITRYEDLGEETQQLN
+1194 TTRFEDLSEETHLLN
-1209 KSLARF
+1209 RSLAKF
-1215 VRQCLTYMDRG
+1215 VRQCLSYMDRG
-1226 FVFKLIRCYMDEFSP
+1226 FVFRLIRCYMAEFAP
-1241 GNPRVLHEYKFNF
+1241 GNPRILHEYKFNF
-1254 LKEICQHEHYV
+1254 LQEICQHEHYV
-1265 PLNLPFILNPKNRP
+1265 PLNLPFVLNPKNRP

-1299 GLLLQELKSSLN
+1299 GLILQELKSSLN

-1319 ALAIFKDLL
+1319 ALGIFKDLL
-1328 AKHELDSRY
+1328 AKHELDNRY
-1337 QQRGQLSRIA
+1337 QQKGQLSRIA

-1356 VMDNLH
+1356 VMDNIH

-1367 SESGGAASTPNG
+1367 AESGACTPNG

-1419 LTSPYRTSLHMKD
+1419 LTMHCDQASPYRTSVHMKEH
-1432 NNYLAAIAG
+1432 NYLAAIAG
-1441 QAITN
+1441 QPISN

-1456 SDSGHSQD
+1456 TDSGHSQD
-1464 TTTIGAYTNGESD
+1464 TTTIGAYTNGDTD

-1488 SVTHAQVF
+1488 SVTHAQIL
-1496 SRCDKFSAGE
+1496 SRCDKFSSVE

-1515 FIIKHLSQDQ
+1515 FIIKHLSQEQ
-1525 MVGWWQNCNETE
+1525 MVAWWQNCNESE

-1552 RYVGKKNVLLTPD
+1552 RYVGKKSVVISTE
-1565 TRLGRSTKAN
+1565 TRQGRLAKAN
-1575 TLPARTAP
+1575 TLPARTQP
-1583 PCAENGQE
+1583 PTGLENGSQE
-1591 QSNGLGGGTLNQT
+1591 QQPSSGTLNQT
-1604 RENLLEDMDILA
+1604 REHLLEDMDTLA
-1616 KSQLALYESNLA
+1616 RSQLALYESNLA

-1638 LGMYVLQFRQL
+1638 LGLYVLQFRQL
-1649 LTDSLVLPK
+1649 LADSLVLPK
-1658 LARVYLRFL
+1658 VARVYLRFL

-1691 VALFKGNAMLCGQM
+1691 MALFKGNAMLCGQM

-1714 SRLVDIR
+1714 SRLVEIR

-1793 LEVKDLTR
+1793 MEVKDLTR

-1873 EYLRLRGGCSLNW
+1873 EYLRLRGGCTLSW
-1886 SSTAFKN
+1886 SSTAFGK
-1893 ISRNIPLDEQGLKL
+1893 ISTNIPLDEQGLKL

-1922 EQLKQCADFLD
+1922 EQLKLCADFLD

-1947 ILPIYERAR
+1947 ILPMYERDR
-1956 NFIELAHCYEHL
+1956 SYQELAHCYEHL

-1973 KIVEVNRSGKRML
+1973 KIGEVNRSGKRML

-1995 GMMYFEEDHAIEFV
+1995 GMMYFEEDHAIEYV

-2031 KFGADVVKLI
+2031 KFGADVVKMI
-2041 MDSSPVKVEELD
+2041 MDSSPVKVDELD

-2103 NVEDQWKRK
+2103 SVEEQWKRK

-2195 VIKNFSI
+2195 VVNNFSM
-2202 DRVGDLKDVFRDFIG
+2202 DRVGDLKDVFRDFIV
-2217 VCHKALCV
+2217 VCQKALFL
-2225 NERMICA
+2225 NERIISA

-2238 LALKENYEKLCQAL
+2238 HVLKENYEKLCQAL

-2257 DASFQP
+2257 DESFQP
-2263 FSNDDD
+2263 LGDDA
-2269 DSIAQRNSMALFNA
+2269 DSINQRNSMALFNA
-2283 ISGASNNSRLYFAEQ
+2283 ISGASHNSRPYFVDQSTSNSTHHHSSHINTQ
-2298 NTNNYHTH
+2298 NSTH
-2306 PHHIPQTHT
+2306 HS
-2315 TNLK
+2315 